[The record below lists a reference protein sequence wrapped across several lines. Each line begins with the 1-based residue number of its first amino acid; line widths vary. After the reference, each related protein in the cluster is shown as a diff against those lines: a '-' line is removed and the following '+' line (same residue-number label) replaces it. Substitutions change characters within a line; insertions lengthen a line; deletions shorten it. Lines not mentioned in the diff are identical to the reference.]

1 MKGEI
6 LFDST
11 PPAPVRRIT
20 MKLYIC
26 ITRDKYELPVAVAES
41 ARELAEMRGVQSST
55 VLSSISHEKEGL
67 YKSMYKLVEVEDD

>member
-1 MKGEI
+1 
-6 LFDST
+6 
-11 PPAPVRRIT
+11 

-26 ITRDKYELPVAVAES
+26 VTRDKYELPVAVAES

-67 YKSMYKLVEVEDD
+67 YKSVYKLVEVEDD

>member
-1 MKGEI
+1 
-6 LFDST
+6 
-11 PPAPVRRIT
+11 

-26 ITRDKYELPVAVAES
+26 VTRDKYELPVAVAES

-67 YKSMYKLVEVEDD
+67 YKSMYKLVEVEDEGHDI